1 MSKDLSNYRD
11 KYLKGE
17 LIEKNLPKDP
27 FDLFDNWFEDLEKF
41 GNERENNAMSLS
53 TVNDKN
59 VPTTRVVLLKQFSKN
74 GFVFYSNY
82 DSRKGKHIDNNP
94 NVCISFY
101 WPSMERQVIING
113 KVSKISAIE
122 SDKYFNSR
130 PKSSQLGA
138 IISNQSE
145 IIPSRKYLEEKL
157 SKFNISN
164 NNLKRP
170 SNWGGYILKPE
181 LFEFWQGR
189 DSRLHDRI
197 IFSKS
202 KTNWNQKRLS
212 P

>member
-1 MSKDLSNYRD
+1 MSRDLSNYRE

-27 FDLFDNWFEDLEKF
+27 FDLFNNWFEDLEKY

-53 TVNDKN
+53 TVNEKN
-59 VPTTRVVLLKQFSKN
+59 VPTTRVVLLKQFSKK
-74 GFVFYSNY
+74 GFIFYTNY
-82 DSRKGKHIDNNP
+82 NSRKGNHIKNNP
-94 NVCISFY
+94 NVCVSFY

-113 KVSKISAIE
+113 KVSEISKIE

-130 PKSSQLGA
+130 PRSSQLGA

-145 IIPSRKYLEEKL
+145 IIPSRKYLEDKL
-157 SKFNISN
+157 SKIDSN
-164 NNLKRP
+164 NNDLIRP
-170 SNWGGYILKPE
+170 SNWGGYIIKPE

-202 KTNWNQKRLS
+202 KTKWIHKRLS

>member
-17 LIEKNLPKDP
+17 LIEKNLPKNP

-41 GNERENNAMSLS
+41 GNERENNAMSLT

-74 GFVFYSNY
+74 GFVFYTNY

-101 WPSMERQVIING
+101 WPSVERQVIING

-145 IIPSRKYLEEKL
+145 IIPSRKYLEEKF

-164 NNLKRP
+164 NNLNRP

-202 KTNWNQKRLS
+202 KTNWAQKRLS

>member
-11 KYLKGE
+11 KYLKGK

-41 GNERENNAMSLS
+41 GNERENNAMSLT

-74 GFVFYSNY
+74 GFVFYTNY

-164 NNLKRP
+164 NNLNRP

-202 KTNWNQKRLS
+202 KTNWDQKRLS

>member
-1 MSKDLSNYRD
+1 MSRDLSNYRD

-17 LIEKNLPKDP
+17 LIEKNLSKDP
-27 FDLFDNWFEDLEKF
+27 FDLFNNWFEDLEKY

-53 TVNDKN
+53 TVNEKN
-59 VPTTRVVLLKQFSKN
+59 VPTTRVVLLKQFSKK
-74 GFVFYSNY
+74 GFIFYTNY
-82 DSRKGKHIDNNP
+82 NSRKGNHIKNNP
-94 NVCISFY
+94 NVCVSFY

-113 KVSKISAIE
+113 KVSEISKIE

-130 PKSSQLGA
+130 PRSSQLGA

-145 IIPSRKYLEEKL
+145 IIPSRKYLEDKL
-157 SKFNISN
+157 SKIDSN
-164 NNLKRP
+164 NNDLIRP
-170 SNWGGYILKPE
+170 SNWGGYIIKPE

-202 KTNWNQKRLS
+202 KTNWTQKRLS

>member
-145 IIPSRKYLEEKL
+145 IIPSRKHLEEKL
-157 SKFNISN
+157 STFNISN

-202 KTNWNQKRLS
+202 KTNWDQKRLS

>member
-17 LIEKNLPKDP
+17 LIEKKLPKDP

-41 GNERENNAMSLS
+41 GNERENNAMSLT

-74 GFVFYSNY
+74 GFVFYTNY

-145 IIPSRKYLEEKL
+145 IIPSRKFLEEKL

-164 NNLKRP
+164 NNLNRP

-202 KTNWNQKRLS
+202 KTNWDQKRLS

>member
-1 MSKDLSNYRD
+1 MSRDLSNYRD

-27 FDLFDNWFEDLEKF
+27 FDLFNNWFEDLEKY

-53 TVNDKN
+53 TVNEKN
-59 VPTTRVVLLKQFSKN
+59 VPTTRVVLLKQFSKK
-74 GFVFYSNY
+74 GFIFYTNY
-82 DSRKGKHIDNNP
+82 NSRKGNHIKNNP

-113 KVSKISAIE
+113 KVSEISKIE

-130 PKSSQLGA
+130 PRSSQLGA

-145 IIPSRKYLEEKL
+145 IIPSRKYLEDKL
-157 SKFNISN
+157 SKIDSN
-164 NNLKRP
+164 NNDLTRP
-170 SNWGGYILKPE
+170 SNWGGYIIKPE

-202 KTNWNQKRLS
+202 KTKWTHKRLS

>member
-17 LIEKNLPKDP
+17 LIEKKLPKDP

-41 GNERENNAMSLS
+41 GNERENNAMSLT

-59 VPTTRVVLLKQFSKN
+59 IPTTRVVLLKQFSKN
-74 GFVFYSNY
+74 GFVFYTNY

-145 IIPSRKYLEEKL
+145 IIPSRKFLEEKL

-164 NNLKRP
+164 NNLNRP

-202 KTNWNQKRLS
+202 KTNWDQKRLS

>member
-1 MSKDLSNYRD
+1 MSRDLSNYRD

-27 FDLFDNWFEDLEKF
+27 FDLFNNWFEDLEKY

-53 TVNDKN
+53 TVNEKN
-59 VPTTRVVLLKQFSKN
+59 VPTTRVVLLKQFSKK
-74 GFVFYSNY
+74 GFIFYTNY
-82 DSRKGKHIDNNP
+82 NSRKGSHIKNNP
-94 NVCISFY
+94 NVCVSFY

-113 KVSKISAIE
+113 KVSEISKIE

-130 PKSSQLGA
+130 PRSSQLGA

-145 IIPSRKYLEEKL
+145 IIPSRKYLEDKL
-157 SKFNISN
+157 SKIDSN
-164 NNLKRP
+164 NNDLIRP
-170 SNWGGYILKPE
+170 SNWGGYIIKPE

-202 KTNWNQKRLS
+202 KTKWTHKRLS

>member
-17 LIEKNLPKDP
+17 LIEKNLPKNP

-41 GNERENNAMSLS
+41 GNERENNAMSLT

-101 WPSMERQVIING
+101 WPSVERQVIING

-145 IIPSRKYLEEKL
+145 IIPSRKYLEEKF
-157 SKFNISN
+157 SKFNITN
-164 NNLKRP
+164 NNLNRP

-202 KTNWNQKRLS
+202 NTNWDQKRLS

>member
-17 LIEKNLPKDP
+17 LIEKNLPNDP

-122 SDKYFNSR
+122 SEKYFNSR

-202 KTNWNQKRLS
+202 KTNWDQKRLS

>member
-41 GNERENNAMSLS
+41 GNERENNAMSLT

-74 GFVFYSNY
+74 GFVFYTNY
-82 DSRKGKHIDNNP
+82 NSRKGKHIDNNP

-113 KVSKISAIE
+113 KVTKISAIE

-164 NNLKRP
+164 NNLNRP
-170 SNWGGYILKPE
+170 SNWGGYTLKPE

-202 KTNWNQKRLS
+202 KTNWDQKRLS

>member
-202 KTNWNQKRLS
+202 KTNWDQKRLS

>member
-1 MSKDLSNYRD
+1 MSRDLSNYRD

-27 FDLFDNWFEDLEKF
+27 FDLFNNWFEDLEKY
-41 GNERENNAMSLS
+41 GKERENNAMSLS
-53 TVNDKN
+53 TVNEKN
-59 VPTTRVVLLKQFSKN
+59 VPTTRVVLLKQFSKK
-74 GFVFYSNY
+74 GFIFYTNY
-82 DSRKGKHIDNNP
+82 NSRKGNHIKNNP

-113 KVSKISAIE
+113 KVIEISKIE

-130 PKSSQLGA
+130 PRSSQLGA

-145 IIPSRKYLEEKL
+145 IIPSRKYLEDKL
-157 SKFNISN
+157 SKIDSN
-164 NNLKRP
+164 NNDLTRP
-170 SNWGGYILKPE
+170 SNWGGYIIKPE

-202 KTNWNQKRLS
+202 KTKWTHKRLS

>member
-17 LIEKNLPKDP
+17 LIEKNLPNDP

-145 IIPSRKYLEEKL
+145 IIPSRKFLEEKL

-202 KTNWNQKRLS
+202 KTNWDQKRLS

>member
-1 MSKDLSNYRD
+1 MSRDLSNYRD

-27 FDLFDNWFEDLEKF
+27 FDLFNNWFEDLEKY

-53 TVNDKN
+53 TVNEKN
-59 VPTTRVVLLKQFSKN
+59 VPTTRVVLLKQFSKK
-74 GFVFYSNY
+74 GFIFYTNY
-82 DSRKGKHIDNNP
+82 SSRKGNHIKNNP
-94 NVCISFY
+94 NVCVSFY

-113 KVSKISAIE
+113 KVSEITKIE

-130 PKSSQLGA
+130 PRSSQLGA

-145 IIPSRKYLEEKL
+145 IIPSRKYLEDKL
-157 SKFNISN
+157 SKIDSN
-164 NNLKRP
+164 NNDLIRP
-170 SNWGGYILKPE
+170 SNWGGYIIKPE

-202 KTNWNQKRLS
+202 KTKWTHKRLS

>member
-41 GNERENNAMSLS
+41 GNERENNAMSLT

-74 GFVFYSNY
+74 GFVFYTNY
-82 DSRKGKHIDNNP
+82 GSRKGKHIDNNP

-164 NNLKRP
+164 NNLNRP

-202 KTNWNQKRLS
+202 KTNWDQKRLS

>member
-17 LIEKNLPKDP
+17 LIEKNLPKNP

-41 GNERENNAMSLS
+41 GNERENNAMSLT

-74 GFVFYSNY
+74 GFVFYTNY

-101 WPSMERQVIING
+101 WPSVERQVIING

-145 IIPSRKYLEEKL
+145 IIPSRKYLEEKF
-157 SKFNISN
+157 SKFNITN
-164 NNLKRP
+164 NNLNRP

-202 KTNWNQKRLS
+202 KTNWAQKRLS

>member
-1 MSKDLSNYRD
+1 MSRDLSNYRD

-27 FDLFDNWFEDLEKF
+27 FDLFNNWFDDLEKY

-53 TVNDKN
+53 TVNEKN

-74 GFVFYSNY
+74 GFIFYTNHN
-82 DSRKGKHIDNNP
+82 SRKGKHINNNP

-113 KVSKISAIE
+113 KVNEISKSE

-130 PKSSQLGA
+130 PRSSQLGA

-145 IIPSRKYLEEKL
+145 IIPSRKFLEDKL
-157 SKFNISN
+157 SEFDSN
-164 NNLKRP
+164 NNNLIRP
-170 SNWGGYILKPE
+170 SNWGGYIIKPE

-202 KTNWNQKRLS
+202 KTNWTQKRLS

>member
-1 MSKDLSNYRD
+1 MSRDLSNYRD

-27 FDLFDNWFEDLEKF
+27 FDLFNNWFEDLEKY

-53 TVNDKN
+53 TVNEKN
-59 VPTTRVVLLKQFSKN
+59 VPTTRVVLLKQFSKK
-74 GFVFYSNY
+74 GFIFYTNY
-82 DSRKGKHIDNNP
+82 SSRKGNHIKNNP
-94 NVCISFY
+94 NVCVSFY

-113 KVSKISAIE
+113 KVSEISKIE

-130 PKSSQLGA
+130 PRSSQLGA

-145 IIPSRKYLEEKL
+145 IIPSRKYLEDKL
-157 SKFNISN
+157 SKIDSN
-164 NNLKRP
+164 NNDLIRP
-170 SNWGGYILKPE
+170 SNWGGYIIKPE

-202 KTNWNQKRLS
+202 KTKWTNKRLS

>member
-1 MSKDLSNYRD
+1 MSRDLSNYRD

-27 FDLFDNWFEDLEKF
+27 FDLFNNWFEDLEKY

-53 TVNDKN
+53 TVNEKN
-59 VPTTRVVLLKQFSKN
+59 VPTTRVVLLKQFSKK
-74 GFVFYSNY
+74 GFIFYTNY
-82 DSRKGKHIDNNP
+82 NSRKGNHIKNNP
-94 NVCISFY
+94 NVCVSFY

-113 KVSKISAIE
+113 EVSEISKIE

-130 PKSSQLGA
+130 PRSSQLGA

-145 IIPSRKYLEEKL
+145 IIPSRKYLEDKL
-157 SKFNISN
+157 SKIDSN
-164 NNLKRP
+164 NNDLIRP
-170 SNWGGYILKPE
+170 SNWGGYIIKPE

-202 KTNWNQKRLS
+202 TTKWTHKRLS

>member
-17 LIEKNLPKDP
+17 LIEKNLPKNP

-41 GNERENNAMSLS
+41 GNERENNAMSLT

-74 GFVFYSNY
+74 GFVFYTNY

-94 NVCISFY
+94 SVCISFY
-101 WPSMERQVIING
+101 WPSVERQVIING

-145 IIPSRKYLEEKL
+145 IIPSRKYLEEKF
-157 SKFNISN
+157 SKFNITN
-164 NNLKRP
+164 NNLNRP

-202 KTNWNQKRLS
+202 NTNWDQKRLS

>member
-17 LIEKNLPKDP
+17 LIEKNLPTDP

-157 SKFNISN
+157 SKFNICN

-181 LFEFWQGR
+181 IFEFWQGR

-202 KTNWNQKRLS
+202 KTNWDQKRLS

>member
-17 LIEKNLPKDP
+17 LIEKNLPTDP

-41 GNERENNAMSLS
+41 GNERENNAMSLT

-59 VPTTRVVLLKQFSKN
+59 VPTTRVVLLKQFSRN
-74 GFVFYSNY
+74 GFVFYTNY

-145 IIPSRKYLEEKL
+145 IIPSRKFLEEKL

-202 KTNWNQKRLS
+202 KTNWDQKRLS

>member
-59 VPTTRVVLLKQFSKN
+59 VPTTRVVLLKKFSKN
-74 GFVFYSNY
+74 GFVFYTNY
-82 DSRKGKHIDNNP
+82 ESRKGKHIDNNP

-157 SKFNISN
+157 SKFNIIN
-164 NNLKRP
+164 NNLNRP

-202 KTNWNQKRLS
+202 KTNWDQKRLS

>member
-11 KYLKGE
+11 KYLKGK

-41 GNERENNAMSLS
+41 GNERENNAMSLT

-74 GFVFYSNY
+74 GFVFYTNY

-145 IIPSRKYLEEKL
+145 IIPSRKFLEEKL

-164 NNLKRP
+164 NNLNRP

-202 KTNWNQKRLS
+202 KTNWDQKRLS

>member
-74 GFVFYSNY
+74 GFVFYTNY

-145 IIPSRKYLEEKL
+145 IIPSRKFLEEKL

-202 KTNWNQKRLS
+202 KTNWDQKRLS

>member
-1 MSKDLSNYRD
+1 MSRDLSNYRD

-17 LIEKNLPKDP
+17 LIEKNLPKNP
-27 FDLFDNWFEDLEKF
+27 FDLFNNWFEDLEKY

-53 TVNDKN
+53 TVNEKN
-59 VPTTRVVLLKQFSKN
+59 VPTTRVVLLKQFSKK
-74 GFVFYSNY
+74 GFIFYTNY
-82 DSRKGKHIDNNP
+82 NSRKGNHIKNNP

-113 KVSKISAIE
+113 KVSEISKIE

-130 PKSSQLGA
+130 PRSSQLGA
-138 IISNQSE
+138 IISNQSV
-145 IIPSRKYLEEKL
+145 IIPSRKYLEDKL
-157 SKFNISN
+157 SKIDSN
-164 NNLKRP
+164 NNDLIRP
-170 SNWGGYILKPE
+170 SNWGGYIIQPE

-202 KTNWNQKRLS
+202 KTMWTHKRLS

>member
-53 TVNDKN
+53 TVNNKN

-145 IIPSRKYLEEKL
+145 IIPSRKFLEEKL
-157 SKFNISN
+157 SKLNISN

-202 KTNWNQKRLS
+202 KTNWDQKRLS

>member
-1 MSKDLSNYRD
+1 MSRDLSNYRD

-27 FDLFDNWFEDLEKF
+27 FDLFNNWFEDLEKY

-53 TVNDKN
+53 TVNEKN
-59 VPTTRVVLLKQFSKN
+59 VPTTRVVLLKQFSKK
-74 GFVFYSNY
+74 GFIFYTNY
-82 DSRKGKHIDNNP
+82 NSRKGNHIKNNP
-94 NVCISFY
+94 NVCVSFY

-113 KVSKISAIE
+113 KVSEISKIE

-130 PKSSQLGA
+130 PRSSQLGA

-145 IIPSRKYLEEKL
+145 IIPSRKYLEDKL
-157 SKFNISN
+157 SKIDSN
-164 NNLKRP
+164 NNDLIRP
-170 SNWGGYILKPE
+170 SNWGGYIIKPE

-202 KTNWNQKRLS
+202 KTKWTNKRLS

>member
-17 LIEKNLPKDP
+17 LIEKKLPKDP

-41 GNERENNAMSLS
+41 GNERENNAMSLT

-74 GFVFYSNY
+74 GFVFYTNY

-164 NNLKRP
+164 NNLNRP

-202 KTNWNQKRLS
+202 KTNWDQKRLS

>member
-17 LIEKNLPKDP
+17 LIEKNLPKNP

-41 GNERENNAMSLS
+41 GNERENNAMSLT

-74 GFVFYSNY
+74 GFVFYTNY

-101 WPSMERQVIING
+101 WPSVERQVIING

-145 IIPSRKYLEEKL
+145 IIPSRKYLEEKF
-157 SKFNISN
+157 SKFNITN
-164 NNLKRP
+164 NNLNRP

-202 KTNWNQKRLS
+202 KTNWDQKRLS

>member
-1 MSKDLSNYRD
+1 
-11 KYLKGE
+11 
-17 LIEKNLPKDP
+17 
-27 FDLFDNWFEDLEKF
+27 
-41 GNERENNAMSLS
+41 MSLS

-94 NVCISFY
+94 NACISFY

-157 SKFNISN
+157 IKFNISN
-164 NNLKRP
+164 NNLNRP

-202 KTNWNQKRLS
+202 KTNWDQKDCLLEKINFN
-212 P
+212 

>member
-74 GFVFYSNY
+74 GFVFYTNY

-145 IIPSRKYLEEKL
+145 IISSRKYLEEKL

-202 KTNWNQKRLS
+202 KTNWDQKRLS

>member
-1 MSKDLSNYRD
+1 MSRDLSNYRD

-27 FDLFDNWFEDLEKF
+27 FDLFNNWFEDLEKY

-53 TVNDKN
+53 TVNEKN
-59 VPTTRVVLLKQFSKN
+59 VPTTRVVLLKQFSKK
-74 GFVFYSNY
+74 GFIFYTNY
-82 DSRKGKHIDNNP
+82 NSRKGNHIKNNP

-113 KVSKISAIE
+113 KVSEISKIE

-130 PKSSQLGA
+130 PRSSQLGA
-138 IISNQSE
+138 IISNQSV
-145 IIPSRKYLEEKL
+145 IIPSRKYLEDKL
-157 SKFNISN
+157 SKIGSN
-164 NNLKRP
+164 NNDLIRP
-170 SNWGGYILKPE
+170 TNWGGYIIKPE

-202 KTNWNQKRLS
+202 KTKWIHKRLS

>member
-41 GNERENNAMSLS
+41 GNERENNAMSLT

-74 GFVFYSNY
+74 GFVFYTNY

-145 IIPSRKYLEEKL
+145 IIPSRKFLEEKL

-202 KTNWNQKRLS
+202 KTNWDQKRLS